1 MRLKELAEL
10 QEKYSHL
17 ERTKMTK
24 KSLCDLIIPFRD
36 KYALTDGQA
45 LRVARRELTLNQIEK
60 LMQVCSINAAS
71 VVEVKHGRWLTVK
84 EYAKLIGADMGS
96 YEGWVYCSECGQPMR
111 YLNGWSYCPCC
122 GTKMKRGTGN
132 VD

>member
-1 MRLKELAEL
+1 MATCKDCLHYEACVDMLQAMGYTVDGEGYLADRRCRIF
-10 QEKYSHL
+10 KSKDNYS
-17 ERTKMTK
+17 
-24 KSLCDLIIPFRD
+24 
-36 KYALTDGQA
+36 
-45 LRVARRELTLNQIEK
+45 
-60 LMQVCSINAAS
+60 
-71 VVEVKHGRWLTVK
+71 EVKHGRWLTVK